1 MFSKKIKIDCFNLK
15 EGNNQ
20 KIKGLFSEVL
30 KKKNSNYR
38 VIDTFSKNYQYSF
51 NIKKIIRFKK
61 FKEISIF
68 GLGGSSLGIKAI
80 YDFLKFKIRK
90 KVYFYDNLD
99 TANPKKNKNKN
110 LDIIISKSG
119 STLETIINQNIF
131 SKSKKLFIT
140 ENKKSYL
147 RDLALKLK
155 SEIIEHRNFVGGRYS
170 VLSEV
175 GMLPAELLGLKKEKF
190 KKFDNLIKNKHFT
203 NTLINN
209 VDMMYK
215 FYSSGKTNSVILNFD
230 KSLTSLLEWYQQLL
244 SESLGKKGKG
254 FFPIISN
261 LPKDNHSLM
270 QLYLD
275 GNKNN
280 FFTIFDVID
289 HKSPK
294 IKNKK
299 LLSGYNFLKDKSI
312 KSVMIAQKD
321 AVKKVFKKQGLN
333 FRNIEIL
340 NKDEES
346 LGIIFTYFMLE
357 TILLGKLMKL
367 NPFDQPAVESIKKE
381 TKKILS

>member
-1 MFSKKIKIDCFNLK
+1 MI
-15 EGNNQ
+15 
-20 KIKGLFSEVL
+20 V
-30 KKKNSNYR
+30 
-38 VIDTFSKNYQYSF
+38 
-51 NIKKIIRFKK
+51 
-61 FKEISIF
+61 
-68 GLGGSSLGIKAI
+68 
-80 YDFLKFKIRK
+80 
-90 KVYFYDNLD
+90 
-99 TANPKKNKNKN
+99 
-110 LDIIISKSG
+110 SKSG
-119 STLETIINQNIF
+119 NTLETIVNSNIF
-131 SKSKKLFIT
+131 INKRDKNIFIT
-140 ENKKSYL
+140 ENKKNYL
-147 RDLALKLK
+147 NLLAQKLK
-155 SEIIEHRNFVGGRYS
+155 AEIVHHNNFIGGRYS

-175 GMLPAELLGLKKEKF
+175 GMLPAELLGLKSEKF
-190 KKFDNLIKNKHFT
+190 KKFNNLIKDKNFT
-203 NTLINN
+203 NMLINN
-209 VDMMYK
+209 VDTMYK
-215 FYSSGKTNSVILNFD
+215 FYLSGKTNSVMLNFD
-230 KSLTSLLEWYQQLL
+230 KSLISLLEWYQQLL

-299 LLSGYNFLKDKSI
+299 LLSGYNFLKNKSI